1 MFNNIFENRTICEIM
16 WKKYCTP
23 AQATNDNRAHAHY
36 MLDIQSYKNTQN
48 M

>member
-1 MFNNIFENRTICEIM
+1 MFNNIFENRTIYEIM
-16 WKKYCTP
+16 WKKYCT
-23 AQATNDNRAHAHY
+23 AGQATNDNIVQAHY